1 MLIEDSHIQYLHDS
15 KGKQTA
21 VQIPI
26 KDWENIEKRMA
37 NVPDFDVPEWH
48 KKLLDKRI
56 KRAKDHPKSMLDFDV
71 VMRQLENEV

>member
-15 KGKQTA
+15 KGKPTA

-26 KDWENIEKRMA
+26 KDWKNIEKKVLNA
-37 NVPDFDVPEWH
+37 PDVEIPQWH

-56 KRAKDHPKSMLDFDV
+56 KRAKEHPESMLDFDI
-71 VMRQLENEV
+71 VMKQLENEI